1 MFYETVKAAYQAGKV
16 RVGLPA
22 VGGGDRVTIEADGI
36 LACKAAFLSEAER
49 QKLAELSKAH
59 AMAIKASQSK

>member
-22 VGGGDRVTIEADGI
+22 VGAGDRVTIEAEGLI
-36 LACKAAFLSEAER
+36 ACKAAFLSAVER
-49 QKLAELSKAH
+49 EKLAELSKTD
-59 AMAIKASQSK
+59 AMAIKASQPK